1 MKLIKRTGSGLTL
14 PLMLVL
20 ALAASATGCVTTSVA
35 PLNNKTYAPINPSD
49 VVVYLEED
57 DIPGDYEKVALLYS
71 RGDYAWTDE
80 ARLFKKARKKAAKIG
95 ANGLLVQRI
104 KEPNTGD
111 KVAHAL
117 IGTEAKRRGEMV
129 AIYVKRPRGT
139 GGVGK

>member
-1 MKLIKRTGSGLTL
+1 MKSIKRNDSGLTL
-14 PLMLVL
+14 PVL
-20 ALAASATGCVTTSVA
+20 FVIALAASAIGCVTTSVA
-35 PLNNKTYAPINPSD
+35 PLNNKAYAPIHPD
-49 VVVYLEED
+49 EVTVFLEED
-57 DIPGDYEKVALLYS
+57 DIPGEYEKVALLYS

-80 ARLFKKARKKAAKIG
+80 ARMFKKARKKAAKIG

-129 AIYVKRPRGT
+129 AIYVKRLSGYQP
-139 GGVGK
+139 